1 MLLGI
6 LLGVAGTLTLAVF
19 FPETFKKGLDGFRNF
34 VMFWKDK
41 FEEEN
46 DPK

>member
-1 MLLGI
+1 MLNF
-6 LLGVAGTLTLAVF
+6 LLGVAATLAVAVF
-19 FPETFKKGLDGFRNF
+19 FPETFKRGLDGFRNF

-41 FEEEN
+41 YDEGN

>member
-1 MLLGI
+1 MLSFV
-6 LLGVAGTLTLAVF
+6 LGVAATLLVAVF

-34 VMFWKDK
+34 VMFWKNKYED
-41 FEEEN
+41 EV

>member
-1 MLLGI
+1 MLNFA
-6 LLGVAGTLTLAVF
+6 LGVVATLAVAVF

-41 FEEEN
+41 YEDEK